1 MNDPQKSGIKNQN
14 FLVFGAGAI
23 GTYIGGSL
31 ALTGQRVVFV
41 ERPEA
46 ADELRRRGLRLNLN
60 GQEQSLPG
68 PQVRA
73 SLDEALALGPFD
85 AAIFALKSFDTQAA
99 LEVMRPF
106 AAQMPPILC
115 LQNGVENEAAIA
127 AVLGPERVIA
137 GTVTSAVG
145 RRAIGD
151 IVLERLRGMGVA
163 AQAFPGAVGNPTGG
177 EPAAGIQPIL
187 EAARLNCKLY
197 PQAADMK
204 WSKLLT
210 NLVGNATAAI
220 LNLTPAE
227 VFGHPGLYQLEI
239 AQLREALAVMQAQEI
254 QVVDLPAT
262 PVRMLALGARLPLSL
277 SRPLMARA
285 VGGGRGAKMPSFHI
299 DLYAGRGQSE
309 VDWLNGAI
317 VRAGERLNLPT
328 PANRLLNETL
338 LALTRGDLP
347 KDAFARQPKK
357 LLDRFLHP

>member
-1 MNDPQKSGIKNQN
+1 MSDQQKPEITNQK

-31 ALTGQRVVFV
+31 ALSGGQVVFV

-46 ADELRRRGLRLNLN
+46 AAELRQRGLRLNLA
-60 GQEQSLPG
+60 GQEQTIANPAVCAG
-68 PQVRA
+68 
-73 SLDEALALGPFD
+73 LDEALRQGPFE
-85 AAIFALKSFDTQAA
+85 AAVFALKSFDTQAA
-99 LEVMRPF
+99 LDDLRPF
-106 AAQMPPILC
+106 AGRLPPILC
-115 LQNGVENEAAIA
+115 LQNGVENEAALA

-151 IVLERLRGMGVA
+151 IILERLRGMGVA
-163 AQAFPGAVGNPTGG
+163 AGVAAETQPGGQNG
-177 EPAAGIQPIL
+177 EL
-187 EAARLNCKLY
+187 AARLQSAFDAAGLNCKRY
-197 PQAADMK
+197 ASPADMK

-210 NLVGNATAAI
+210 NLVGNATSAI
-220 LNLTPAE
+220 LNMTPTE
-227 VFGHPGLYQLEI
+227 VFGHPGLYRLEI
-239 AQLREALAVMQAQEI
+239 AQLREALAVMQAQGI

-262 PVRMLALGARLPLSL
+262 PARALALGARLPPAL

-347 KDAFARQPKK
+347 REAFARQPKK
-357 LLDRFLHP
+357 LLDRFLRP